1 MLQTIAATKFKEE
14 KEKAR
19 EELQKTTAVGLA
31 SDMWT
36 PIHMDAYLSVTCHFM
51 DSKEY
56 IGIYYY

>member
-19 EELQKTTAVGLA
+19 EEFQKTTAVGLA

-51 DSKEY
+51 DSKE
-56 IGIYYY
+56 